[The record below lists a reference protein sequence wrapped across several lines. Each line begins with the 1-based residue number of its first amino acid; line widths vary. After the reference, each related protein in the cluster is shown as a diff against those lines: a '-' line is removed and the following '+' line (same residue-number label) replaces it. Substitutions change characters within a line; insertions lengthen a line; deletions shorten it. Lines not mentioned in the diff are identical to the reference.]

1 MVETEVQHDLGIS
14 EIAQVEKIHE
24 GITIKEENLKIKMAH
39 GFRGTVNWGTLNMWL
54 IWSLKLNS

>member
-54 IWSLKLNS
+54 I